1 MTIYKY
7 DSLAK
12 KFVLSMSFDYGKDY
26 LPSNYLEDINKFMPF
41 YDKDSR
47 VRFTSDSTVIIG
59 DKVFGVVTKGDS
71 RFFCIFN
78 GREAV
83 SKKISQNDYEIDY
96 PFFIVGN
103 GDGVLISTIDYTGK
117 EYELLEKGINLT
129 PDISNV
135 LLVSHISKN

>member
-1 MTIYKY
+1 
-7 DSLAK
+7 
-12 KFVLSMSFDYGKDY
+12 
-26 LPSNYLEDINKFMPF
+26 MPF

-103 GDGVLISTIDYTGK
+103 GDGVLISTIDYTFG
-117 EYELLEKGINLT
+117 
-129 PDISNV
+129 
-135 LLVSHISKN
+135 